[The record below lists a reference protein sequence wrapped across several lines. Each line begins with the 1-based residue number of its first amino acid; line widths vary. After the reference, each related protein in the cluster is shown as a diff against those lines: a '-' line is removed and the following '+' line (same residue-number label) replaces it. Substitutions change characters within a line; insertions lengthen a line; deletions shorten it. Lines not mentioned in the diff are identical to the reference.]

1 RTLSMRA
8 GGGGRSYSAASAII
22 PSSNRAG
29 FSSVSVA
36 RSGGGGGGF
45 GRLIGG
51 GGGGGAAGG
60 GGFGSRS
67 LYNLGGSKR
76 ISFGVGSSFRAA
88 FGSGAAGGSGLGGGG
103 GGGGYGLGGG
113 GAGGGLG
120 LGLGGG
126 GGGFGSG
133 GAGGGLGLGLGGGGG
148 GFGFGGGAGG
158 LGFSGGHAGGGG
170 FGLGGLGGLGGFP
183 GGLGGGRNPVGFSG
197 GPSGVG
203 TIQEVT
209 VNQSLLAPLNLE
221 IDPNIQQVRKD
232 EKEQIKTLNNK
243 FASFIDKVRF
253 LEQQNKVL
261 ETKWTLLQEQG
272 QKNNSGKS
280 NLDPLFE
287 AYINN
292 LRRQLA
298 NLLNERGRMDGELK
312 NMQDLVEDFKNK
324 YEEEINRRTAA
335 ENEFVVLKKDVD
347 AAYMNKVELEA
358 KVDALSDELNF
369 LRALY
374 EAELAQLSAQV
385 SDTAVILSMDNN
397 RDLDL
402 SSIIAE
408 VKAQYEDIANRSRA
422 EAEAWYQTKFEEL
435 QATAGKHGD
444 DLRNTKGEIAELN
457 RLIQRIRSEIENTR
471 NQCATLQTAIGD
483 SEERG
488 ELALKDAKAKMID
501 LEDALQKAKADMA
514 RQLREYQE
522 LMNVKLALDIEIAT
536 YRKLLEGEESRLSGE
551 GLNPISYSVISSS
564 SSMAGGAGLGGG
576 FGGLSLSGGGSGSG
590 FGLGG
595 GGGSSFSLGG
605 GVGSGFGLGGGGG
618 SSFVLGGGGGSGFGL
633 GAGSGGGG
641 GYSFGSGGGLG
652 LGAGGGLGGGFG
664 GGSGL
669 GTAGSHSHTGSS
681 SSALSTSGGNFSSGS
696 AKGTNP
702 GVKIVSK
709 TSSSKK
715 SIKSQSLKNATEPE

>member
-1 RTLSMRA
+1 FECTRW
-8 GGGGRSYSAASAII
+8 
-22 PSSNRAG
+22 
-29 FSSVSVA
+29 
-36 RSGGGGGGF
+36 
-45 GRLIGG
+45 
-51 GGGGGAAGG
+51 
-60 GGFGSRS
+60 
-67 LYNLGGSKR
+67 
-76 ISFGVGSSFRAA
+76 
-88 FGSGAAGGSGLGGGG
+88 
-103 GGGGYGLGGG
+103 
-113 GAGGGLG
+113 
-120 LGLGGG
+120 
-126 GGGFGSG
+126 
-133 GAGGGLGLGLGGGGG
+133 
-148 GFGFGGGAGG
+148 
-158 LGFSGGHAGGGG
+158 
-170 FGLGGLGGLGGFP
+170 LGGFS
-183 GGLGGGRNPVGFSG
+183 GGLGGGRSPVGFGG
-197 GPSGVG
+197 GPPGVG

-221 IDPNIQQVRKD
+221 IDPSIHQVRKD

-261 ETKWTLLQEQG
+261 ETKWTLLQDQG

-292 LRRQLA
+292 LKRQLA

-335 ENEFVVLKKDVD
+335 ENEFVVLKKVGETGGVMD
-347 AAYMNKVELEA
+347 AELTLTVA
-358 KVDALSDELNF
+358 Q
-369 LRALY
+369 
-374 EAELAQLSAQV
+374 ELAQLSVQV
-385 SDTAVILSMDNN
+385 SDTSVILSMDNN

-444 DLRNTKGEIAELN
+444 DLRNTKGEISELN

-488 ELALKDAKAKMID
+488 ELALKDAKAKIID

-536 YRKLLEGEESRLSGE
+536 YRKLLEGEERGS
-551 GLNPISYSVISSS
+551 
-564 SSMAGGAGLGGG
+564 GLGTA
-576 FGGLSLSGGGSGSG
+576 S
-590 FGLGG
+590 
-595 GGGSSFSLGG
+595 SLGY
-605 GVGSGFGLGGGGG
+605 
-618 SSFVLGGGGGSGFGL
+618 GGGGGSG
-633 GAGSGGGG
+633 
-641 GYSFGSGGGLG
+641 
-652 LGAGGGLGGGFG
+652 
-664 GGSGL
+664 
-669 GTAGSHSHTGSS
+669 
-681 SSALSTSGGNFSSGS
+681 LSTSGGNFSSGS

-715 SIKSQSLKNATEPE
+715 SIKSQSLKNATQPE

>member
-1 RTLSMRA
+1 

-36 RSGGGGGGF
+36 RSGAGGGGF

-51 GGGGGAAGG
+51 GGGGSSGGG

-76 ISFGVGSSFRAA
+76 ISIGVGSSFRAA
-88 FGSGAAGGSGLGGGG
+88 FGSGAASGSGLGGG
-103 GGGGYGLGGG
+103 
-113 GAGGGLG
+113 
-120 LGLGGG
+120 
-126 GGGFGSG
+126 G

-158 LGFSGGHAGGGG
+158 LGYGGGHGGGG
-170 FGLGGLGGLGGFP
+170 GLGFGGLGGLGGFP
-183 GGLGGGRNPVGFSG
+183 AGLGGGRNPAGFSG

-272 QKNNSGKS
+272 QKNNSSKS

-435 QATAGKHGD
+435 QATAGRHGD
-444 DLRNTKGEIAELN
+444 DLRNTKGEISELN
-457 RLIQRIRSEIENTR
+457 RLIQRIRAEIENTR

-564 SSMAGGAGLGGG
+564 SGIAGGAGVGGG
-576 FGGLSLSGGGSGSG
+576 FGALSLSGGGGGSG

-595 GGGSSFSLGG
+595 GGGSSFGLGG

-618 SSFVLGGGGGSGFGL
+618 SSFGLGAGGGGG
-633 GAGSGGGG
+633 GGGG

-664 GGSGL
+664 GGFGGGSGL
-669 GTAGSHSHTGSS
+669 GTAGSYSHAGGG

-715 SIKSQSLKNATEPE
+715 SIKSQSLKNATESE

>member
-1 RTLSMRA
+1 MNRQTYSMRT
-8 GGGGRSYSAASAII
+8 GGRSYSAASAIL
-22 PSSNRAG
+22 PSGNRAG
-29 FSSVSVA
+29 FSSMSVA

-51 GGGGGAAGG
+51 GGGG
-60 GGFGSRS
+60 FGSRS

-76 ISFGVGSSFRAA
+76 ISIGVGSSFRAA
-88 FGSGAAGGSGLGGGG
+88 FGSGVGGGSGLGGGG
-103 GGGGYGLGGG
+103 SGGGGIGGG
-113 GAGGGLG
+113 RAGGSLG

-126 GGGFGSG
+126 GGGY
-133 GAGGGLGLGLGGGGG
+133 
-148 GFGFGGGAGG
+148 GFGGGAGG
-158 LGFSGGHAGGGG
+158 LGFGGGQGGGGG
-170 FGLGGLGGLGGFP
+170 FGFGGVGGLGGFS
-183 GGLGGGRNPVGFSG
+183 GGLGGGRNPLGFGG
-197 GPSGVG
+197 GPPGGS

-221 IDPNIQQVRKD
+221 IDPNIHQVRKD

-261 ETKWTLLQEQG
+261 ETKWTLLQDQG
-272 QKNNSGKS
+272 QKNNSGKN

-292 LRRQLA
+292 LKRQLA

-358 KVDALSDELNF
+358 KVDALTDELSF

-374 EAELAQLSAQV
+374 DAELAQLSAQV
-385 SDTAVILSMDNN
+385 SDTAVILTMDNN

-444 DLRNTKGEIAELN
+444 DLRNTKGEISELN

-551 GLNPISYSVISSS
+551 GLNPISYSVMHTSSG
-564 SSMAGGAGLGGG
+564 MAGGAGLGGG
-576 FGGLSLSGGGSGSG
+576 FGGLSLSGGG
-590 FGLGG
+590 
-595 GGGSSFSLGG
+595 GGSSFSLGG
-605 GVGSGFGLGGGGG
+605 GSGSSFSLGGGSGSGFGLGG
-618 SSFVLGGGGGSGFGL
+618 
-633 GAGSGGGG
+633 GGGG

-652 LGAGGGLGGGFG
+652 LGGGGGLGGGFG

-669 GTAGSHSHTGSS
+669 GIASGLGYGGGGGSG
-681 SSALSTSGGNFSSGS
+681 LSTSGGNFSSGS

-702 GVKIVSK
+702 GVKIFSK

-715 SIKSQSLKNATEPE
+715 SIKSQSLKNATQPE

>member
-1 RTLSMRA
+1 MRA

-29 FSSVSVA
+29 FSSVS

-51 GGGGGAAGG
+51 GGAGAG

-67 LYNLGGSKR
+67 LYSLGGSKR
-76 ISFGVGSSFRAA
+76 ISIGVGSSFRAA

-126 GGGFGSG
+126 G
-133 GAGGGLGLGLGGGGG
+133 AGGGLGLGLGGGGG

-158 LGFSGGHAGGGG
+158 LGFSGGQGGGGG
-170 FGLGGLGGLGGFP
+170 FGLGGLAGLGGFP

-272 QKNNSGKS
+272 QKNNSSKS

-444 DLRNTKGEIAELN
+444 DLRNTKGEISELN

-488 ELALKDAKAKMID
+488 EMALKDAKAKMID

-551 GLNPISYSVISSS
+551 GLNPISYCK
-564 SSMAGGAGLGGG
+564 
-576 FGGLSLSGGGSGSG
+576 
-590 FGLGG
+590 
-595 GGGSSFSLGG
+595 
-605 GVGSGFGLGGGGG
+605 
-618 SSFVLGGGGGSGFGL
+618 
-633 GAGSGGGG
+633 
-641 GYSFGSGGGLG
+641 Y
-652 LGAGGGLGGGFG
+652 
-664 GGSGL
+664 
-669 GTAGSHSHTGSS
+669 H
-681 SSALSTSGGNFSSGS
+681 SSGS
-696 AKGTNP
+696 
-702 GVKIVSK
+702 
-709 TSSSKK
+709 
-715 SIKSQSLKNATEPE
+715 QSLALGTRPGSKLGKREVLPHIAFWIPPLSLGACAGDGSWAQILWVLPGTG

>member
-1 RTLSMRA
+1 MNRQTYSMRG

-29 FSSVSVA
+29 FSSMSMA

-45 GRLIGG
+45 GRFIGG
-51 GGGGGAAGG
+51 GGGGGGC
-60 GGFGSRS
+60 GFGSRS

-76 ISFGVGSSFRAA
+76 ISIGVGSSFRAA
-88 FGSGAAGGSGLGGGG
+88 FGSGAGGGSGLGGGG
-103 GGGGYGLGGG
+103 GGGGCGLGGGGGCGLGGG

-126 GGGFGSG
+126 GGGYGFGG
-133 GAGGGLGLGLGGGGG
+133 GAGGLGFGGGQGGGG
-148 GFGFGGGAGG
+148 GFGFGGGQG
-158 LGFSGGHAGGGG
+158 GGGG
-170 FGLGGLGGLGGFP
+170 FGFGGVGGLGGFS
-183 GGLGGGRNPVGFSG
+183 GGLGGGRSPVGFGG
-197 GPSGVG
+197 GPPGVG

-221 IDPNIQQVRKD
+221 IDPSIHQVRKD

-261 ETKWTLLQEQG
+261 ETKWTLLQDQG
-272 QKNNSGKS
+272 QKNNSGKN

-292 LRRQLA
+292 LKRQLA

-358 KVDALSDELNF
+358 KVDALTDELNF

-374 EAELAQLSAQV
+374 DAELAQLSAQV

-444 DLRNTKGEIAELN
+444 DLRNTKGEISELN

-471 NQCATLQTAIGD
+471 NQYATLQTAIGD

-488 ELALKDAKAKMID
+488 ELALKDAKAKIID

-551 GLNPISYSVISSS
+551 GLNPISYSVISSNS
-564 SSMAGGAGLGGG
+564 GMAGGAGFGGG
-576 FGGLSLSGGGSGSG
+576 FGGLSLSGGGGGSG

-595 GGGSSFSLGG
+595 GGGSGFGLGG
-605 GVGSGFGLGGGGG
+605 GGGSGFGLGGGGG
-618 SSFVLGGGGGSGFGL
+618 SGFGLGGGGGSGFGL
-633 GAGSGGGG
+633 GGGGSGG

-652 LGAGGGLGGGFG
+652 LGGGGGLGGGYG

-669 GTAGSHSHTGSS
+669 GTASGLGYGGGGSS
-681 SSALSTSGGNFSSGS
+681 GLSTSGGNFSSGS

-715 SIKSQSLKNATEPE
+715 SIKSQSLKNATQPE

>member
-22 PSSNRAG
+22 PSSSRAA

-36 RSGGGGGGF
+36 RAGGGGGGF
-45 GRLIGG
+45 GRLIA
-51 GGGGGAAGG
+51 GGGAGAG

-103 GGGGYGLGGG
+103 GGGGYGP
-113 GAGGGLG
+113 GAGAGLG

-133 GAGGGLGLGLGGGGG
+133 GAGAGLGLGLGGGGG

-158 LGFSGGHAGGGG
+158 LGFSGGHGGGGG
-170 FGLGGLGGLGGFP
+170 FALGGLAGLGGFP
-183 GGLGGGRNPVGFSG
+183 GGLGGGRNPAGFSG

-312 NMQDLVEDFKNK
+312 SMQDLVEDFKNK

-444 DLRNTKGEIAELN
+444 DLRNTKGEISELN

-488 ELALKDAKAKMID
+488 ELALKDAKAKMIE

-564 SSMAGGAGLGGG
+564 SGMAGGAGLGGG
-576 FGGLSLSGGGSGSG
+576 FGGLSLSGGGGGSG

-595 GGGSSFSLGG
+595 GGGSSF
-605 GVGSGFGLGGGGG
+605 GLGGGGG
-618 SSFVLGGGGGSGFGL
+618 SGFGLGGGGGSGFGL
-633 GAGSGGGG
+633 GAGGGGGGG

-652 LGAGGGLGGGFG
+652 FGAGGGLGGGFG

-669 GTAGSHSHTGSS
+669 GTAGSYSHAGGS

-715 SIKSQSLKNATEPE
+715 SIKSQSLKNSTEHE

>member
-1 RTLSMRA
+1 MNRQTYSMRA
-8 GGGGRSYSAASAII
+8 GGGGRSYSTASAVI
-22 PSSNRAG
+22 PSGNRAG
-29 FSSVSVA
+29 FSSMSVA

-51 GGGGGAAGG
+51 GGGGG

-67 LYNLGGSKR
+67 LYSLGGSKR
-76 ISFGVGSSFRAA
+76 ISIGVGSSFRAA
-88 FGSGAAGGSGLGGGG
+88 FGSGAGGGSGLGGCGG
-103 GGGGYGLGGG
+103 GGCGLGGG
-113 GAGGGLG
+113 GAGGSLG

-126 GGGFGSG
+126 GGGY
-133 GAGGGLGLGLGGGGG
+133 
-148 GFGFGGGAGG
+148 GFGGGAGG
-158 LGFSGGHAGGGG
+158 LGFGGGHGGGGG
-170 FGLGGLGGLGGFP
+170 FGFGGVGGLGGFS
-183 GGLGGGRNPVGFSG
+183 GGLGGSRNPAGFGG
-197 GPSGVG
+197 GPPGVG

-261 ETKWTLLQEQG
+261 ETKWTLLQDQG
-272 QKNNSGKS
+272 QKTNSGKN

-292 LRRQLA
+292 LKRQLA

-324 YEEEINRRTAA
+324 YEEEINRRAAA

-347 AAYMNKVELEA
+347 AAYMTKVELEA
-358 KVDALSDELNF
+358 KVDALTDELSF

-374 EAELAQLSAQV
+374 DAELAQVSAQV
-385 SDTAVILSMDNN
+385 SNTAVILSMDNN

-444 DLRNTKGEIAELN
+444 DLRNTKGEISELN
-457 RLIQRIRSEIENTR
+457 RLIQRIRSEIENMR
-471 NQCATLQTAIGD
+471 NQCVTLQTAIGD

-488 ELALKDAKAKMID
+488 EMALKDAKAKMID

-551 GLNPISYSVISSS
+551 GLNPISYSVVSSS
-564 SSMAGGAGLGGG
+564 SGMAGGAGLGGG
-576 FGGLSLSGGGSGSG
+576 FGGLSLSGGGGGSG

-595 GGGSSFSLGG
+595 GGGSSFG
-605 GVGSGFGLGGGGG
+605 
-618 SSFVLGGGGGSGFGL
+618 LGGGGGSGFGL
-633 GAGSGGGG
+633 GGGGGGSGFGLGGGGGGSDFGLGGGGSG

-652 LGAGGGLGGGFG
+652 LGGGGGGLGGGFG

-669 GTAGSHSHTGSS
+669 GIGSGLGYGGGGGSS
-681 SSALSTSGGNFSSGS
+681 LSTSGGNFSSGS

-715 SIKSQSLKNATEPE
+715 SIKSQSLKNATQPE

>member
-1 RTLSMRA
+1 ECRSLS
-8 GGGGRSYSAASAII
+8 G
-22 PSSNRAG
+22 
-29 FSSVSVA
+29 
-36 RSGGGGGGF
+36 
-45 GRLIGG
+45 IGG
-51 GGGGGAAGG
+51 KC
-60 GGFGSRS
+60 SVKT
-67 LYNLGGSKR
+67 GGS
-76 ISFGVGSSFRAA
+76 
-88 FGSGAAGGSGLGGGG
+88 SGLGGVVSS
-103 GGGGYGLGGG
+103 
-113 GAGGGLG
+113 
-120 LGLGGG
+120 
-126 GGGFGSG
+126 FGVR
-133 GAGGGLGLGLGGGGG
+133 
-148 GFGFGGGAGG
+148 
-158 LGFSGGHAGGGG
+158 
-170 FGLGGLGGLGGFP
+170 
-183 GGLGGGRNPVGFSG
+183 LGGGRGPVGFG
-197 GPSGVG
+197 GPPGMG

-221 IDPNIQQVRKD
+221 IDPNIQQVRK
-232 EKEQIKTLNNK
+232 EEREQIKSLNNK

-261 ETKWTLLQEQG
+261 ETKWTLLQDQG
-272 QKNNSGKS
+272 QKNSTGKN

-292 LRRQLA
+292 LKRQLA
-298 NLLNERGRMDGELK
+298 NLLSERGRMDGELK

-358 KVDALSDELNF
+358 KVDALTDELNF

-374 EAELAQLSAQV
+374 EAELAQLSAQA

-408 VKAQYEDIANRSRA
+408 VKSQYEDIANRSRA
-422 EAEAWYQTKFEEL
+422 EAEAWYQTKYEEL

-444 DLRNTKGEIAELN
+444 DLRNTKGEISELN
-457 RLIQRIRSEIENTR
+457 RLIQRIRAEIENTR

-483 SEERG
+483 AEERG
-488 ELALKDAKAKMID
+488 ELALKDAKAKMME

-536 YRKLLEGEESRLSGE
+536 YRKLLEGEER
-551 GLNPISYSVISSS
+551 
-564 SSMAGGAGLGGG
+564 GG
-576 FGGLSLSGGGSGSG
+576 FGGLSLSGGGGGSG
-590 FGLGG
+590 YGLGG
-595 GGGSSFSLGG
+595 GGG
-605 GVGSGFGLGGGGG
+605 GSGYGLGGGGG
-618 SSFVLGGGGGSGFGL
+618 GSGYGL
-633 GAGSGGGG
+633 GGGGG

-652 LGAGGGLGGGFG
+652 LGGGGGLGGGYG

-669 GTAGSHSHTGSS
+669 GLGGGSIGSGL
-681 SSALSTSGGNFSSGS
+681 SSAGGNFSSGS

-715 SIKSQSLKNATEPE
+715 SIKSQSLKNASQPE

>member
-1 RTLSMRA
+1 MNRQTYSMRA

-22 PSSNRAG
+22 PSGNRAG
-29 FSSVSVA
+29 FSSMSVA

-51 GGGGGAAGG
+51 GGGGGG

-76 ISFGVGSSFRAA
+76 ISIGVGSSFRAA
-88 FGSGAAGGSGLGGGG
+88 FGSGAGGGSGLGGGSG
-103 GGGGYGLGGG
+103 GGCGLGGG
-113 GAGGGLG
+113 GAGGSLG

-126 GGGFGSG
+126 GGGY
-133 GAGGGLGLGLGGGGG
+133 
-148 GFGFGGGAGG
+148 GFGGGAGG
-158 LGFSGGHAGGGG
+158 LGFGGGQGGGGG
-170 FGLGGLGGLGGFP
+170 FGFGGVGGLGGFSV
-183 GGLGGGRNPVGFSG
+183 GLGSGRNPAGFGG
-197 GPSGVG
+197 GPPGVG

-221 IDPNIQQVRKD
+221 IDPNIHQVRKD

-261 ETKWTLLQEQG
+261 ETKWTLLQDQG
-272 QKNNSGKS
+272 QKNNSGKN

-292 LRRQLA
+292 LKRQLA

-335 ENEFVVLKKDVD
+335 ENEFVLLKKDVD

-358 KVDALSDELNF
+358 KVDALTDELSF

-374 EAELAQLSAQV
+374 DAELAQLSAQV

-444 DLRNTKGEIAELN
+444 DLRNTKGEISELN

-471 NQCATLQTAIGD
+471 NQCATLQTAIAD

-488 ELALKDAKAKMID
+488 ELALKDAKAKMTD

-564 SSMAGGAGLGGG
+564 SGMAGGGGLGGG
-576 FGGLSLSGGGSGSG
+576 FGGLSLSGGGGGSSFGLGGGSGSG
-590 FGLGG
+590 FGLG
-595 GGGSSFSLGG
+595 
-605 GVGSGFGLGGGGG
+605 SG
-618 SSFVLGGGGGSGFGL
+618 
-633 GAGSGGGG
+633 GGGG

-652 LGAGGGLGGGFG
+652 LGGGGGLGGGFG

-669 GTAGSHSHTGSS
+669 GIASRLGYGGGGGSG
-681 SSALSTSGGNFSSGS
+681 LSTSSENFSSGS

-715 SIKSQSLKNATEPE
+715 SIKSQSLKNATQPE

>member
-1 RTLSMRA
+1 MQLSSGKANIQRKSLESLERLNNEYKWAKFEVIFTSGKGKEENLIRTSLSR
-8 GGGGRSYSAASAII
+8 
-22 PSSNRAG
+22 
-29 FSSVSVA
+29 
-36 RSGGGGGGF
+36 
-45 GRLIGG
+45 
-51 GGGGGAAGG
+51 
-60 GGFGSRS
+60 
-67 LYNLGGSKR
+67 
-76 ISFGVGSSFRAA
+76 
-88 FGSGAAGGSGLGGGG
+88 
-103 GGGGYGLGGG
+103 
-113 GAGGGLG
+113 
-120 LGLGGG
+120 
-126 GGGFGSG
+126 
-133 GAGGGLGLGLGGGGG
+133 
-148 GFGFGGGAGG
+148 
-158 LGFSGGHAGGGG
+158 
-170 FGLGGLGGLGGFP
+170 FP
-183 GGLGGGRNPVGFSG
+183 PGLGGGRSPAGFPG
-197 GPSGVG
+197 GPPGVG

-272 QKNNSGKS
+272 QKNNSSKS

-358 KVDALSDELNF
+358 KVDALKVSAAPTCF
-369 LRALY
+369 PQ
-374 EAELAQLSAQV
+374 ELAQLSAQV

-444 DLRNTKGEIAELN
+444 DLRNTKGEISELN

-536 YRKLLEGEESRLSGE
+536 YRKLLEGEESRWE
-551 GLNPISYSVISSS
+551 QNPC
-564 SSMAGGAGLGGG
+564 
-576 FGGLSLSGGGSGSG
+576 
-590 FGLGG
+590 
-595 GGGSSFSLGG
+595 
-605 GVGSGFGLGGGGG
+605 
-618 SSFVLGGGGGSGFGL
+618 
-633 GAGSGGGG
+633 
-641 GYSFGSGGGLG
+641 
-652 LGAGGGLGGGFG
+652 
-664 GGSGL
+664 
-669 GTAGSHSHTGSS
+669 
-681 SSALSTSGGNFSSGS
+681 
-696 AKGTNP
+696 
-702 GVKIVSK
+702 VKIVSK

-715 SIKSQSLKNATEPE
+715 SIKSQSLKNATESE

>member
-1 RTLSMRA
+1 MNRQTLSVRA
-8 GGGGRSYSAASAII
+8 GGGGRSCSAASAVV
-22 PSSNRAG
+22 PGGSRAG
-29 FSSVSVA
+29 FSSMSVA
-36 RSGGGGGGF
+36 RSAGGGGGF

-51 GGGGGAAGG
+51 GGS

-76 ISFGVGSSFRAA
+76 ISVGVGTSFRAA
-88 FGSGAAGGSGLGGGG
+88 FGSGAGGGSGLGGGG
-103 GGGGYGLGGG
+103 GAGCGLGGG
-113 GAGGGLG
+113 G

-126 GGGFGSG
+126 G
-133 GAGGGLGLGLGGGGG
+133 LGLSLGGGGG
-148 GFGFGGGAGG
+148 GYSFGGGAGG
-158 LGFSGGHAGGGG
+158 LGFGGGQGGGGG
-170 FGLGGLGGLGGFP
+170 FGYGGVGGLGAFG
-183 GGLGGGRNPVGFSG
+183 GGLGGGRTPAGFG
-197 GPSGVG
+197 GVPPGGG

-221 IDPNIQQVRKD
+221 IDPSIQQVRKD
-232 EKEQIKTLNNK
+232 EKEQIKSLNNK

-272 QKNNSGKS
+272 QKNNSGKN

-292 LRRQLA
+292 LKRQLA
-298 NLLNERGRMDGELK
+298 TLLNERGRMDGELK

-347 AAYMNKVELEA
+347 AAYMTKVELEA
-358 KVDALSDELNF
+358 KVDALTDELNF
-369 LRALY
+369 LRTLY
-374 EAELAQLSAQV
+374 DAELAQLSAQV

-444 DLRNTKGEIAELN
+444 DLRNTKGEISELN
-457 RLIQRIRSEIENTR
+457 RLIQRIRSEIENAR

-483 SEERG
+483 AEERG

-564 SSMAGGAGLGGG
+564 SGIAGGGGLGGG
-576 FGGLSLSGGGSGSG
+576 FGGLSLSGGGGGGGFSLGGGSGSG

-595 GGGSSFSLGG
+595 GGGG
-605 GVGSGFGLGGGGG
+605 GFGLGGG
-618 SSFVLGGGGGSGFGL
+618 
-633 GAGSGGGG
+633 GGGG

-652 LGAGGGLGGGFG
+652 LGGGGGLGGGFG

-669 GTAGSHSHTGSS
+669 STASGLGYGGGGGSG
-681 SSALSTSGGNFSSGS
+681 LSTSGGNFSSGS

-715 SIKSQSLKNATEPE
+715 SIKSQSLKNAPQPE

>member
-1 RTLSMRA
+1 MNRQTYSMRA

-22 PSSNRAG
+22 PSGNRAG
-29 FSSVSVA
+29 FSSMSVA

-51 GGGGGAAGG
+51 GGGG
-60 GGFGSRS
+60 FGSRS

-76 ISFGVGSSFRAA
+76 ISIGVGSSFRAA
-88 FGSGAAGGSGLGGGG
+88 FGSGA
-103 GGGGYGLGGG
+103 GGGY
-113 GAGGGLG
+113 
-120 LGLGGG
+120 
-126 GGGFGSG
+126 
-133 GAGGGLGLGLGGGGG
+133 
-148 GFGFGGGAGG
+148 GFGGGAGG
-158 LGFSGGHAGGGG
+158 LGFGGGQGGGGG
-170 FGLGGLGGLGGFP
+170 FGFGGARGLGGFS
-183 GGLGGGRNPVGFSG
+183 GGLGGGRNPLGFGG
-197 GPSGVG
+197 GPPGGS

-221 IDPNIQQVRKD
+221 IDPNIHQVRKD

-261 ETKWTLLQEQG
+261 ETKWTLLQDQG
-272 QKNNSGKS
+272 QKNNSGKN

-292 LRRQLA
+292 LKRQLA

-358 KVDALSDELNF
+358 KVDALTDELSF

-374 EAELAQLSAQV
+374 DAELAQLSAQV
-385 SDTAVILSMDNN
+385 SDTAVILTMDNN

-444 DLRNTKGEIAELN
+444 DLRNTKWEISELN

-551 GLNPISYSVISSS
+551 GLNPISYSVTHTSSG
-564 SSMAGGAGLGGG
+564 MAGGAGLGGG
-576 FGGLSLSGGGSGSG
+576 SGGLSLS
-590 FGLGG
+590 GG

-605 GVGSGFGLGGGGG
+605 GDG
-618 SSFVLGGGGGSGFGL
+618 SSFSLGGGGGSGFGL
-633 GAGSGGGG
+633 GGGGGG

-652 LGAGGGLGGGFG
+652 LGGGGGLGGEFGGCSGLGIASGLGYGGG

-669 GTAGSHSHTGSS
+669 S
-681 SSALSTSGGNFSSGS
+681 
-696 AKGTNP
+696 
-702 GVKIVSK
+702 VKIFSK

-715 SIKSQSLKNATEPE
+715 SIKSQSLKNATQPE

>member
-1 RTLSMRA
+1 MNRQTYSMRA

-22 PSSNRAG
+22 PSGNRAG
-29 FSSVSVA
+29 FGSMSVA

-51 GGGGGAAGG
+51 GGGAG

-76 ISFGVGSSFRAA
+76 ISIGVGSNFRAA
-88 FGSGAAGGSGLGGGG
+88 FGSGA
-103 GGGGYGLGGG
+103 GGGY
-113 GAGGGLG
+113 
-120 LGLGGG
+120 
-126 GGGFGSG
+126 
-133 GAGGGLGLGLGGGGG
+133 
-148 GFGFGGGAGG
+148 GFGGGAGG
-158 LGFSGGHAGGGG
+158 LGFGGGQGGGGG
-170 FGLGGLGGLGGFP
+170 FGFGGVGGLGGFS
-183 GGLGGGRNPVGFSG
+183 GGLGGGRNPMGFGG
-197 GPSGVG
+197 GPPGVG

-221 IDPNIQQVRKD
+221 IDPNIHQVRKD

-261 ETKWTLLQEQG
+261 ETKWTLLQDQG
-272 QKNNSGKS
+272 QKNNSGKN

-292 LRRQLA
+292 LKRQLA

-358 KVDALSDELNF
+358 KVDALTDELSF

-374 EAELAQLSAQV
+374 DAELAQLSAQV

-444 DLRNTKGEIAELN
+444 DLRNTKGEISELN

-488 ELALKDAKAKMID
+488 ELALKDAKAKMAD

-564 SSMAGGAGLGGG
+564 SGMAGGG
-576 FGGLSLSGGGSGSG
+576 GSG

-595 GGGSSFSLGG
+595 GGGT
-605 GVGSGFGLGGGGG
+605 GFGLGG
-618 SSFVLGGGGGSGFGL
+618 
-633 GAGSGGGG
+633 GGGG

-652 LGAGGGLGGGFG
+652 LGGGGGLTGGFG

-669 GTAGSHSHTGSS
+669 GTASRLGYGGGGSS
-681 SSALSTSGGNFSSGS
+681 SLSTSGGNFSSGS
-696 AKGTNP
+696 GKGTNP

-715 SIKSQSLKNATEPE
+715 SIKSQSLKNATQPE

>member
-1 RTLSMRA
+1 MNRQTYSVRV
-8 GGGGRSYSAASAII
+8 GGGGRSYSTASAIV

-29 FSSVSVA
+29 FSSMSVA
-36 RSGGGGGGF
+36 RAGGGGGGF

-51 GGGGGAAGG
+51 GGGSGA
-60 GGFGSRS
+60 GFGSRS

-76 ISFGVGSSFRAA
+76 ISIGVGSSFRAA
-88 FGSGAAGGSGLGGGG
+88 FGSGAGGGSGLGGGG
-103 GGGGYGLGGG
+103 GGGSYGFGGGG
-113 GAGGGLG
+113 GAGGSLG
-120 LGLGGG
+120 LGLSGGY
-126 GGGFGSG
+126 GFVG
-133 GAGGGLGLGLGGGGG
+133 GAGGLGFGGGPGGGG
-148 GFGFGGGAGG
+148 GFGFGGVPG
-158 LGFSGGHAGGGG
+158 GGGG
-170 FGLGGLGGLGGFP
+170 FGFGGVGGLGGFS
-183 GGLGGGRNPVGFSG
+183 GGLGSGRNPVGFGG
-197 GPSGVG
+197 GPPGAG

-221 IDPNIQQVRKD
+221 IDPNIHQVRKD

-261 ETKWTLLQEQG
+261 ETKWTLLQDQG
-272 QKNNSGKS
+272 QKNNSGKN

-292 LRRQLA
+292 LKRQLA

-358 KVDALSDELNF
+358 KVDALTDELSF

-374 EAELAQLSAQV
+374 DAELAQLSAQM

-444 DLRNTKGEIAELN
+444 DLRNTKGEISELN

-536 YRKLLEGEESRLSGE
+536 YRKLLEGEESSRCSNLC
-551 GLNPISYSVISSS
+551 LLFLAAVISSS
-564 SSMAGGAGLGGG
+564 SGMAGGSGLGGG
-576 FGGLSLSGGGSGSG
+576 FGGLSLSGGGSGN
-590 FGLGG
+590 
-595 GGGSSFSLGG
+595 SFS
-605 GVGSGFGLGGGGG
+605 
-618 SSFVLGGGGGSGFGL
+618 LGGGGGSGFGL
-633 GAGSGGGG
+633 GGGGSGGGYSFGSGFGLGGGGG

-652 LGAGGGLGGGFG
+652 LGGGGGGLGGGFG
-664 GGSGL
+664 GGTGLSTASGL
-669 GTAGSHSHTGSS
+669 GYGGGSGLNT
-681 SSALSTSGGNFSSGS
+681 TGGNFSSGS

-715 SIKSQSLKNATEPE
+715 SIKSQSLKNATQPE